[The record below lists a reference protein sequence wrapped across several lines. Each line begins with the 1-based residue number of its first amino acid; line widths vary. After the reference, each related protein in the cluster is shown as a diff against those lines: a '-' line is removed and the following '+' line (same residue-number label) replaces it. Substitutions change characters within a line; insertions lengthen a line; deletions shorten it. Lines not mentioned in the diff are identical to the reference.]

1 MTPRDE
7 RPDLRDVDPIA
18 PAPDPG
24 PEEQDTVSDVD
35 EVGIAAAAGSGG
47 MPAVGVLA
55 EPTVVDPATLD
66 PERDDV
72 DRNAAGG
79 GWEGANK
86 VIENDFEAEQLRQR
100 EARET

>member
-1 MTPRDE
+1 MTNRDE

-18 PAPDPG
+18 PAPDRDAT
-24 PEEQDTVSDVD
+24 DTVDDV
-35 EVGIAAAAGSGG
+35 EQVGMAAAAGSGG

-55 EPTVVDPATLD
+55 EGLEVDQASLD

-79 GWEGANK
+79 GWEGANE
-86 VIENDFEAEQLRQR
+86 VIESDFEVEQLRQR
-100 EARET
+100 QAREP